1 MRYDWKRL
9 YSELSDC
16 RKCGL
21 CEARYNIV
29 IGDGNPHAKLMFIG
43 EGPGRD
49 EDLQGIPFVGAAGK
63 LLDKML
69 RAIDIERQDVYIAN
83 VVKCRPPNNRVPTYE
98 EASMCLPYLRAQYA
112 LVRPE
117 IVVCLGATAAR
128 NIIDKDIYITRDRG
142 RWIEKNSV
150 WFMATYHPA
159 ALLRDESKKR
169 DAWEDLK
176 SIKRRY
182 DSIAKQQNT

>member
-21 CEARYNIV
+21 CEARHNIV

-49 EDLQGIPFVGAAGK
+49 EDLQGIPFVGAAGQ

-69 RAIDIERQDVYIAN
+69 RAIDIER
-83 VVKCRPPNNRVPTYE
+83 
-98 EASMCLPYLRAQYA
+98 
-112 LVRPE
+112 
-117 IVVCLGATAAR
+117 
-128 NIIDKDIYITRDRG
+128 
-142 RWIEKNSV
+142 
-150 WFMATYHPA
+150 
-159 ALLRDESKKR
+159 
-169 DAWEDLK
+169 
-176 SIKRRY
+176 
-182 DSIAKQQNT
+182 